1 MNKLRLFT
9 EKTST
14 DGSYLVRWMTGTDTK
29 GIVQVDVPADVED
42 GKIAS
47 ELVAAR
53 WLLEEANVCG
63 HDKSGAGLIIY
74 FSTGAAKKLLRG
86 ESAKGSLAKYAHFLR
101 TRFLGAEIEVE
112 SRPQHWAVFDAI
124 ATRIDARSVKLEKLQ
139 LRGFGEV
146 ELTAH
151 ALEQYVERL
160 ERKPTRAWRELR
172 LLLLDPKLYEV
183 NINRRRVTAN
193 LAHRNAGR
201 YFYLPNRDI
210 IFVVTEANSF
220 TPARV
225 VTIYAADEETKL
237 RLSKAKHLAVEFED
251 LGNDTTNDLDATL
264 RSGLVQS
271 L

>member
-9 EKTST
+9 ERTST

-29 GIVQVDVPADVED
+29 GAVQVDVPIDVED
-42 GKIAS
+42 GKVAS

-74 FSTGAAKKLLRG
+74 FSTGASKKLLRG

-101 TRFLGAEIEVE
+101 TRFLGADIEVE
-112 SRPQHWAVFDAI
+112 SRPQQWTAFDAV
-124 ATRIDARSVKLEKLQ
+124 ATRIDARTIKVERLH
-139 LRGFGEV
+139 LRGLGDV

-151 ALEQYVERL
+151 ALEQYVERF

-172 LLLLDPKLYEV
+172 LLLQDPKLYEV
-183 NINRRRVTAN
+183 IINRRRVTTN

-201 YFYLPNRDI
+201 FFYLPNRDL
-210 IFVVTEANSF
+210 IFVVTEANHF
-220 TPARV
+220 APARI
-225 VTIYAADEETKL
+225 VTIYAADAETKL

-251 LGNDTTNDLDATL
+251 LGDNAANNLDAAL
-264 RSGLVQS
+264 RGGLVQ
-271 L
+271 